1 MKCMYT
7 KKPCLYFVILIVINM
22 DRILV
27 TLCCKKNY
35 VKLKAGCHPV
45 TPSVARGRERGA
57 ACSAS
62 HLLLC
67 RVDRVGII

>member
-7 KKPCLYFVILIVINM
+7 KKKPCLYFVILIVINM

-35 VKLKAGCHPV
+35 VKLKAGQD
-45 TPSVARGRERGA
+45 AI
-57 ACSAS
+57 
-62 HLLLC
+62 L
-67 RVDRVGII
+67 

>member
-22 DRILV
+22 DRISV

-35 VKLKAGCHPV
+35 VKLKAGQD
-45 TPSVARGRERGA
+45 AI
-57 ACSAS
+57 
-62 HLLLC
+62 L
-67 RVDRVGII
+67 